1 MQHEASQATPKTSF
15 SRWNHVSICFR
26 SGDITTSGLAAAI
39 LHFGCRSTSEGVGN
53 DIIVSGKPENLGI
66 AVGTACLS
74 VVEREILLLPVW
86 QSPSCISGVGQ
97 RRRVLMMSPSSR
109 ATAKTWVLPLEP
121 RVYLLY
127 IKKITTSPI

>member
-1 MQHEASQATPKTSF
+1 M
-15 SRWNHVSICFR
+15 
-26 SGDITTSGLAAAI
+26 
-39 LHFGCRSTSEGVGN
+39 HFGCRSTSAGVDDESIEPGA
-53 DIIVSGKPENLGI
+53 PENLGI

-109 ATAKTWVLPLEP
+109 ATAKTWV
-121 RVYLLY
+121 
-127 IKKITTSPI
+127 

>member
-74 VVEREILLLPVW
+74 VVERDI
-86 QSPSCISGVGQ
+86 
-97 RRRVLMMSPSSR
+97 
-109 ATAKTWVLPLEP
+109 
-121 RVYLLY
+121 
-127 IKKITTSPI
+127 

>member
-26 SGDITTSGLAAAI
+26 SGDITTSGVAAAI

-53 DIIVSGKPENLGI
+53 DIIVSGKPENLGL

-74 VVEREILLLPVW
+74 VVEREIYLLPVW
-86 QSPSCISGVGQ
+86 PLPSCVSSVGRRQRVSPMIS
-97 RRRVLMMSPSSR
+97 SSR
-109 ATAKTWVLPLEP
+109 ATAKTWV
-121 RVYLLY
+121 
-127 IKKITTSPI
+127 